1 MFGTLPIEVETIA
14 HQNRIIV
21 PVSHCLLNPNS
32 KVLGS
37 EISWSEILPLT
48 RYLINEGAGLYQL
61 PCPEQTYLGCNRWG
75 QSKEQYDNPYYR
87 DHCRIILK
95 QVLNDL
101 FEYNRNEYYIPCL
114 LGIKGSPSCGTDHT
128 FSAPWAGEILNVE
141 AGQNPGSISP
151 GSGVFMEE
159 ISVMLKNLN
168 LSIPL
173 VEVDEKDIE
182 GTINKLKYYFTKL
195 K

>member
-1 MFGTLPIEVETIA
+1 VGTVV
-14 HQNRIIV
+14 HRSRIVV

-37 EISWSEILPLT
+37 DVSWSEIMPLT
-48 RYLINEGAGLYQL
+48 NYLMSIGAGLYQL

-101 FEYNRNEYYIPCL
+101 NEYSHNSYIIPCL
-114 LGIKGSPSCGTDHT
+114 LGIKGSPSCGIDHT
-128 FSAPWAGEILNVE
+128 FSAPWAGEMLNAE
-141 AGQNPGSISP
+141 AGQNPGSILP

-159 ISVMLKNLN
+159 ISDMLSSLD
-168 LSIPL
+168 LDIPL

-182 GTINKLKYYFTKL
+182 GTINKLKCIIAG
-195 K
+195 